1 MIMKSI
7 FKASHLAA
15 LVIACVFLTASAQ
28 AQSWITNGLVAY
40 YPFNGN
46 ANDESGNGNDGNA
59 TALAFSGDRFGE
71 SSKAGEFNG
80 TSAYVEIPSLTT
92 FQYLPLTYS
101 VWIKTRE
108 YLPPVSYINQSRII
122 MGRVQACDG
131 SCGALSLYSEPRYG
145 INDILGYYTGA
156 EFLSSQ
162 IRPNLSSWMQLVLT
176 IDINNR
182 GAFYLNGNLVSSQ
195 QLGQL
200 STSFYPIRIGHGKP
214 SVCSP
219 SPDDFWKGG
228 LDDVRIYNRA
238 LSSNEV
244 AQLYAIESVNS
255 NTSSD
260 IYVLAIKAATQIQQA
275 STTNLDG
282 LITTPVPLK
291 STVTTA
297 TILSSLAQDEHAAGN
312 YPSSTFPAGALLVV
326 RGDSVIVT
334 DSATN
339 ELVDVSDI
347 LTAQSDDNSVFS
359 GKQNNATGLAAPMLS
374 EIQYQKLVYDDS
386 AITNGAHLSFTL
398 GGLATV
404 VTKDTVNAI
413 AGTYSETVTSTVKSG
428 AGTGNYQGTPFIL
441 SGSFTATC
449 KKTASVP

>member
-15 LVIACVFLTASAQ
+15 LVATCVFLTASAQ

-46 ANDESGNGNDGNA
+46 ANDEAGNGNDGVVSNA
-59 TALAFSGDRFGE
+59 EFKTDRFGTVRAAMLISAVNGGVTSITKMPITGNMDRTISFWCKFSRPATNSGYGQAAVEIGNYE
-71 SSKAGEFNG
+71 SFNG
-80 TSAYVEIPSLTT
+80 DFLFSQDMKGPAIYFHGGSTPTFFYSGTLPYYSQWRHLVFSYHFNLDSSSCYVNGAAVVMAGVALGGE
-92 FQYLPLTYS
+92 PLNTES
-101 VWIKTRE
+101 TALKIFGI
-108 YLPPVSYINQSRII
+108 SGDYI
-122 MGRVQACDG
+122 
-131 SCGALSLYSEPRYG
+131 
-145 INDILGYYTGA
+145 
-156 EFLSSQ
+156 
-162 IRPNLSSWMQLVLT
+162 
-176 IDINNR
+176 
-182 GAFYLNGNLVSSQ
+182 
-195 QLGQL
+195 
-200 STSFYPIRIGHGKP
+200 
-214 SVCSP
+214 
-219 SPDDFWKGG
+219 
-228 LDDVRIYNRA
+228 DDVRIYNRA

-244 AQLYAIESVNS
+244 AQLYAIESANPD
-255 NTSSD
+255 T
-260 IYVLAIKAATQIQQA
+260 YVLAIKAATQIQQA
-275 STTNLDG
+275 STTNLSG

-291 STVTTA
+291 STFTTA

-428 AGTGNYQGTPFIL
+428 VGTGNYQGTPFIL

-449 KKTASVP
+449 KKNATVP